1 LVIFVKT
8 ARQSTALNKSYSVI
22 SYMKVLKFGGTSVGS
37 IENIRRIIE
46 IVRREK
52 EQQEDV
58 VLVCSAFSKVTDQL
72 INAGKLAERKDNE
85 TYLEIFESFSERH
98 RITIEELITDA
109 EIKKEMLD
117 EFVDSMLRVKD
128 ILKGIH
134 LLGELS
140 DKTLAQLVSFG
151 ERFSSFIVAGALR
164 TAGLNGIYVN
174 ATKLIRTDSNY
185 LSAKV
190 NFEKTNKNI
199 YEFFEAITGIAV
211 VTGFIG
217 IDEYGN
223 VTTLGRGGS
232 DYTAAIF
239 GAALKAD
246 AIEIWTD
253 VDGVLTADPR
263 RVEQAFT
270 IPTLSYKEAMEL
282 SHFGAKVIYP
292 PSIQPAYI
300 RNIPLIIKNTFN
312 PDHPGTFVSKDSGK
326 TNNVIKGISS
336 ISDIAVLR
344 MEGTGMV
351 GVVGI
356 ASRLFGCLSRA
367 GINIIFLTQ
376 GSSEHSICFGI
387 IPGDIKKAQ
396 RSVEEEFRYE
406 IQNRQIQPLVVETN
420 NSIIAVIGENM
431 SNVPGVSAKMFKA
444 LGKNGINVN
453 AIAQG
458 SSELN
463 ITAVID
469 KVNEAKAL
477 NALHEVFFESDV
489 HSINLFL
496 VGPTGLIGKTLL
508 RQIKEQ
514 FEYLKKEK
522 SIQIFV
528 TGIINSKKMIIQSN
542 GINLNEWEQMLEEK
556 GEASD
561 LDAFTNKMIDLNF
574 ANTVFVDC
582 SASKVVV
589 EYYEKLLKKS
599 ISIVTPNKIAN
610 TLSQDKYVRLRSLAK
625 LSNARFMYETNVGA
639 GLPVIGTLHSLMNSG
654 DKILKIEAVLSG
666 TLSYIFNTYVD
677 DAKFSEVVLDAKEKG
692 FTEPDPRDDLSGL
705 DVARKALIL
714 SRDCGAQMELEDI
727 NVQNLVPEEL
737 QLMDVKT
744 FLQKLPGVDSTYEA
758 YKKSA
763 ESKGNVLRYMAV
775 IENGK
780 VEIALKEVGSRHPFY
795 NLSGSDNMIVFTTE
809 RYKNNPLVVKGPG
822 AGAEVTAAGV
832 FAEIISIGNYMAN

>member
-1 LVIFVKT
+1 
-8 ARQSTALNKSYSVI
+8 
-22 SYMKVLKFGGTSVGS
+22 MKVLKFGGSSVGS
-37 IENIRRIIE
+37 IENIHRIIN
-46 IVRREK
+46 IVRAEK
-52 EQQEDV
+52 AQDKEV
-58 VLVCSAFSKVTDQL
+58 VLVCSAFNKVTDQL
-72 INAGKLAERKDNE
+72 INAGKLAEKKDNN
-85 TYLEIFESFSERH
+85 TYLEIFQNFKDRH
-98 RITIEELITDA
+98 QTTIENIIEDTA
-109 EIKKEMLD
+109 IKKEMMD
-117 EFVDSMLRVKD
+117 EFFESMDRVED
-128 ILKGIH
+128 ILKGVH

-140 DKTLAQLVSFG
+140 DKTLAQLVSYG
-151 ERFSSFIVAGALR
+151 ERFSCFIVAGALR
-164 TAGLNGIYVN
+164 NAGLNGIYVN
-174 ATKLIRTDSNY
+174 ATQLVRTDSNY

-199 YEFFEAITGIAV
+199 ADFFEAVHGVAV

-217 IDEYGN
+217 TDEHGN

-239 GAALKAD
+239 AAALKAS

-300 RNIPLIIKNTFN
+300 KNIPLIIKNTFN
-312 PDHPGTFVSKDSGK
+312 PEHPGTYISKDSGK
-326 TNNVIKGISS
+326 STNIIKGISS
-336 ISDIAVLR
+336 LSDIALLR

-356 ASRLFGCLSRA
+356 ASRLFATLSRA

-387 IPGDIKKAQ
+387 LPGEIKKAQ
-396 RSVEEEFRYE
+396 KSVEEEFRYE
-406 IQNRQIQPLVVETN
+406 IQNRQILPLVIETN

-431 SNVPGVSAKMFKA
+431 TNSPGVSAKMFKA
-444 LGKNGINVN
+444 LGKNGINVK

-463 ITAVID
+463 ITAVIEQ
-469 KVNEAKAL
+469 VNEAKAL
-477 NALHEVFFESDV
+477 NALHEIFFENDV
-489 HSINLFL
+489 HSVNVFL

-508 RQIKEQ
+508 KQIKNQ
-514 FEYLKKEK
+514 FDFLQNEK
-522 SIQIFV
+522 SMQINV
-528 TGIINSKKMIIQSN
+528 TGITNSKKMLIDSN
-542 GINLNEWEQMLEEK
+542 GIDLSDWENELNENGTEANLE
-556 GEASD
+556 
-561 LDAFTNKMIDLNF
+561 AFTRKMVEMNF

-582 SASKVVV
+582 SASKHVV
-589 EYYEKLLKKS
+589 EFYEKLLKKS

-610 TLSQDKYVRLRSLAK
+610 TLSQDKYNQLRKLAK
-625 LSNARFMYETNVGA
+625 QSNARFMYETNVGA
-639 GLPVIGTLHSLMNSG
+639 GLPVIGVLQSLLNSG

-666 TLSYIFNTYVD
+666 TLSYIFNTYKGD
-677 DAKFSEVVLDAKEKG
+677 LKFSDVVLDAKEKG

-714 SRDCGAQMELEDI
+714 SRDSGGIMELSDI
-727 NVQNLVPEEL
+727 AVENLVPAS
-737 QLMDVKT
+737 MRDIDGKT
-744 FLQKLPGVDSTYEA
+744 FLQKLPELDAMYESV
-758 YKKSA
+758 KQEA

-775 IENGK
+775 IENGQ
-780 VEIALKEVGSRHPFY
+780 VQIALKQVDAQHPFY

-809 RYKNNPLVVKGPG
+809 RYKNNPLVIKGPG

>member
-1 LVIFVKT
+1 
-8 ARQSTALNKSYSVI
+8 
-22 SYMKVLKFGGTSVGS
+22 MKVLKFGGSSVGS
-37 IENIRRIIE
+37 IENIHRIIN
-46 IVRREK
+46 IVRAEK
-52 EQQEDV
+52 AQDKEV
-58 VLVCSAFSKVTDQL
+58 VLVCSAFNKVTDQL
-72 INAGKLAERKDNE
+72 INAGKLAEKKDNN
-85 TYLEIFESFSERH
+85 TYLEIFQNFKDRH
-98 RITIEELITDA
+98 QTTIENIIEDTA
-109 EIKKEMLD
+109 IKKEMMD
-117 EFVDSMLRVKD
+117 EFFESMDRVED
-128 ILKGIH
+128 ILKGVH

-140 DKTLAQLVSFG
+140 DKTLAQLVSYG
-151 ERFSSFIVAGALR
+151 ERFSCFIVAGALR
-164 TAGLNGIYVN
+164 NACLNGIYVN
-174 ATKLIRTDSNY
+174 ATQLVRTDSNY

-199 YEFFEAITGIAV
+199 ADFFEAVHGVAV

-217 IDEYGN
+217 TDELGN

-239 GAALKAD
+239 AAALKAS

-300 RNIPLIIKNTFN
+300 KNIPLIIKNTFN
-312 PDHPGTFVSKDSGK
+312 PEHPGTYISKDSGK
-326 TNNVIKGISS
+326 SANIIKGISS
-336 ISDIAVLR
+336 LSDIALLR

-356 ASRLFGCLSRA
+356 ASRLFATLSRA

-387 IPGDIKKAQ
+387 LPGEIKKAQ
-396 RSVEEEFRYE
+396 KSVEEEFRYE
-406 IQNRQIQPLVVETN
+406 IQNRQILPLVIETN

-431 SNVPGVSAKMFKA
+431 TNSPGVSAKMFKA
-444 LGKNGINVN
+444 LGKNGINVK

-463 ITAVID
+463 ITAVIEQ
-469 KVNEAKAL
+469 VNEAKAL
-477 NALHEVFFESDV
+477 NALHEIFFENDV
-489 HSINLFL
+489 HSVNVFL

-508 RQIKEQ
+508 KQIKNQ
-514 FEYLKKEK
+514 FDFLQNEK
-522 SIQIFV
+522 SMQINV
-528 TGIINSKKMIIQSN
+528 TGITNSKKMLIDSN
-542 GINLNEWEQMLEEK
+542 GIDLSDWENELNENGTEANLE
-556 GEASD
+556 
-561 LDAFTNKMIDLNF
+561 AFTRKMVEMNF

-582 SASKVVV
+582 SASKHVV
-589 EYYEKLLKKS
+589 EFYEKLLKKS

-610 TLSQDKYVRLRSLAK
+610 TLSQDKYNQLRKLAK
-625 LSNARFMYETNVGA
+625 QSNARFMYETNVGA
-639 GLPVIGTLHSLMNSG
+639 GLPVIGVLQSLLNSG

-666 TLSYIFNTYVD
+666 TLSYIFNTYKGD
-677 DAKFSEVVLDAKEKG
+677 LKFSDVVLDAKEKG

-714 SRDCGAQMELEDI
+714 SRDSGGIMELSDI
-727 NVQNLVPEEL
+727 AVENLVPAS
-737 QLMDVKT
+737 MRDIDVKT
-744 FLQKLPGVDSTYEA
+744 FLQKLPELDAMYESV
-758 YKKSA
+758 KQEA

-775 IENGK
+775 IENGQ
-780 VEIALKEVGSRHPFY
+780 VQIALKQVDAQHPFY

-809 RYKNNPLVVKGPG
+809 RYKNNPLVIKGPG

>member
-1 LVIFVKT
+1 
-8 ARQSTALNKSYSVI
+8 
-22 SYMKVLKFGGTSVGS
+22 MKVLKFGGTSVGS
-37 IENIRRIIE
+37 IENIKRIIE
-46 IVRREK
+46 IVRKEK
-52 EQQEDV
+52 EQNEDV

-72 INAGKLAERKDNE
+72 INAGKLAEKKDNV
-85 TYLEIFESFSERH
+85 TYLEIFESFKERH
-98 RITIEELITDA
+98 RLAIEALITD
-109 EIKKEMLD
+109 EEVKKEMLE
-117 EFVDSMLRVKD
+117 EFVDSMFRVED
-128 ILKGIH
+128 ILKGIN

-140 DKTLAQLVSFG
+140 EKTLAQLVSFG

-164 TAGLNGIYVN
+164 SADQHGIYVN

-190 NFEKTNKNI
+190 NFDKTNKNI
-199 YEFFEAITGIAV
+199 LDFFEAVNGVAV
-211 VTGFIG
+211 ITGFIG
-217 IDEYGN
+217 CDEFGN

-300 RNIPLIIKNTFN
+300 KNIPLIIKNTFN
-312 PDHPGTFVSKDSGK
+312 PEHPGTYVSKDSGK
-326 TNNVIKGISS
+326 TNNEIKGISS

-356 ASRLFGCLSRA
+356 ASRLFGTLSRS

-387 IPGDIKKAQ
+387 VPSDIKKAQ
-396 RSVEEEFRYE
+396 KSVEEEFRYE
-406 IQNRQIQPLVVETN
+406 IQNRQISPLVVETN

-431 SNVPGVSAKMFKA
+431 SKVPGVSAKMFKA

-469 KVNEAKAL
+469 RHNEAKAL
-477 NALHEVFFESDV
+477 NALHEIFFETDV
-489 HSINLFL
+489 HSINIFL
-496 VGPTGLIGKTLL
+496 VGPTGLIGKTLIK
-508 RQIKEQ
+508 QISHQ

-522 SIQIFV
+522 SIQINV
-528 TGIINSKKMIIQSN
+528 TGIINSKKMLLDSN
-542 GINLNEWEQMLEEK
+542 GIDLENWQAILEEK
-556 GEASD
+556 GEKSD
-561 LDAFTNKMIDLNF
+561 LESYTNKIIDLNF
-574 ANTVFVDC
+574 ANAVFVDC
-582 SASKVVV
+582 SASKNVV
-589 EYYEKLLKKS
+589 EFYEKLLKKS

-610 TLSQDKYVRLRSLAK
+610 TLSQDKYIRLRELAK
-625 LSNARFMYETNVGA
+625 KSNARFMYETNVGA
-639 GLPVIGTLHSLMNSG
+639 GLPVIGVLQSLMNSG

-666 TLSYIFNTYVD
+666 TLSFIFNTYKGD
-677 DAKFSEVVLDAKEKG
+677 LKFSDVVLDAKAKG
-692 FTEPDPRDDLSGL
+692 YTEPDPRDDLSGL

-714 SRDCGAQMELEDI
+714 SRDSGAKMELTDI
-727 NVQNLVPEEL
+727 KVENLVPENL
-737 QLMDVKT
+737 RDLDVKT
-744 FLQKLPGVDSTYEA
+744 FLERLPEVNEQYELL
-758 YKKSA
+758 KKDA

-775 IENGK
+775 IEDGH
-780 VEIALKEVGSRHPFY
+780 VEIALKQVDAQHPFS

-809 RYKNNPLVVKGPG
+809 RYKNNPLVIKGPG

>member
-1 LVIFVKT
+1 
-8 ARQSTALNKSYSVI
+8 
-22 SYMKVLKFGGTSVGS
+22 MKVLKFGGSSVGS
-37 IENIRRIIE
+37 IENIHRIIN
-46 IVRREK
+46 IVRAEK
-52 EQQEDV
+52 AQDKEV
-58 VLVCSAFSKVTDQL
+58 VLVCSAFNKVTDQL
-72 INAGKLAERKDNE
+72 INAGKLAEKKDNN
-85 TYLEIFESFSERH
+85 TYLEIFQNFKDRH
-98 RITIEELITDA
+98 QKTIENIIEDTA
-109 EIKKEMLD
+109 IKKEMMD
-117 EFVDSMLRVKD
+117 EFFESMDRVED
-128 ILKGIH
+128 ILKGVH

-140 DKTLAQLVSFG
+140 DKTLAQLVSYG
-151 ERFSSFIVAGALR
+151 ERFSCFIVAGALR
-164 TAGLNGIYVN
+164 NAGLNGIYVN
-174 ATKLIRTDSNY
+174 ATQLVRTDSNY

-199 YEFFEAITGIAV
+199 ADFFEAVHGVAV

-217 IDEYGN
+217 TDEHGN

-239 GAALKAD
+239 AAALKAS

-300 RNIPLIIKNTFN
+300 KNIPLIIKNTFN
-312 PDHPGTFVSKDSGK
+312 PEHPGTYISKDSGK
-326 TNNVIKGISS
+326 SANIIKGISS
-336 ISDIAVLR
+336 LSDIALLR

-356 ASRLFGCLSRA
+356 ASRLFATLSRA

-387 IPGDIKKAQ
+387 LPGEIKKAQ
-396 RSVEEEFRYE
+396 KSVEEEFRYE
-406 IQNRQIQPLVVETN
+406 IQNRQILPLVIETN

-431 SNVPGVSAKMFKA
+431 TNSPGVSAKMFKA
-444 LGKNGINVN
+444 LGKNGINVK

-463 ITAVID
+463 ITAVIEQ
-469 KVNEAKAL
+469 VNEAKAL
-477 NALHEVFFESDV
+477 NALHEIFFENDV
-489 HSINLFL
+489 HSVNVFL

-508 RQIKEQ
+508 KQIKNQ
-514 FEYLKKEK
+514 FDFLQNEK
-522 SIQIFV
+522 SMQINV
-528 TGIINSKKMIIQSN
+528 TGITNSKKMLIDSN
-542 GINLNEWEQMLEEK
+542 GIDLSDWENELNENGTEANLE
-556 GEASD
+556 
-561 LDAFTNKMIDLNF
+561 AFTRKMVEMNF

-582 SASKVVV
+582 SASKHVV
-589 EYYEKLLKKS
+589 EFYEKLLKKS

-610 TLSQDKYVRLRSLAK
+610 TLSQDKYNQLRKLAK
-625 LSNARFMYETNVGA
+625 QSNARFMYETNVGA
-639 GLPVIGTLHSLMNSG
+639 GLPVIGVLQSLLNSG

-666 TLSYIFNTYVD
+666 TLSYIFNTYKGD
-677 DAKFSEVVLDAKEKG
+677 LKFSDVVLDAKEKG

-714 SRDCGAQMELEDI
+714 SRDSGGIMELSDI
-727 NVQNLVPEEL
+727 AVENLVPAS
-737 QLMDVKT
+737 MRDIDVKT
-744 FLQKLPGVDSTYEA
+744 FLQKLPELDAMYESV
-758 YKKSA
+758 KQEA

-775 IENGK
+775 IENGQ
-780 VEIALKEVGSRHPFY
+780 VQIALKQVDAQHPFY

-809 RYKNNPLVVKGPG
+809 RYKNNPLVIKGPG

>member
-1 LVIFVKT
+1 
-8 ARQSTALNKSYSVI
+8 
-22 SYMKVLKFGGTSVGS
+22 MKVLKFGGSSVGS
-37 IENIRRIIE
+37 IENIHRIIN
-46 IVRREK
+46 IVRAEK
-52 EQQEDV
+52 AQDKEV
-58 VLVCSAFSKVTDQL
+58 VLVCSAFNKVTDQL
-72 INAGKLAERKDNE
+72 INAGKLAEKKDNN
-85 TYLEIFESFSERH
+85 TYLEIFQNFKDRH
-98 RITIEELITDA
+98 QTTIENIIEDTA
-109 EIKKEMLD
+109 IKKEMMD
-117 EFVDSMLRVKD
+117 EFFESMDRVED
-128 ILKGIH
+128 ILKGVH

-140 DKTLAQLVSFG
+140 DKTLAQLVSYG
-151 ERFSSFIVAGALR
+151 ERFSCFIVAGALR
-164 TAGLNGIYVN
+164 NAGLNGIYVN
-174 ATKLIRTDSNY
+174 ATQLVRTDSNY

-190 NFEKTNKNI
+190 NFEKTNKKI
-199 YEFFEAITGIAV
+199 ADFFEAVHGVAV

-217 IDEYGN
+217 TDEHGN

-239 GAALKAD
+239 AAALKAS

-300 RNIPLIIKNTFN
+300 KNIPLIIKNTFN
-312 PDHPGTFVSKDSGK
+312 PEHPGTYISKDSGK
-326 TNNVIKGISS
+326 SANIIKGISS
-336 ISDIAVLR
+336 LSDIALLR

-356 ASRLFGCLSRA
+356 ASRLFATLSRA

-387 IPGDIKKAQ
+387 LPGEIKKAQ
-396 RSVEEEFRYE
+396 KSVEEEFRYE
-406 IQNRQIQPLVVETN
+406 IQNRQILPLVIETN

-431 SNVPGVSAKMFKA
+431 TNSPGVSAKMFKA
-444 LGKNGINVN
+444 LGKNGINVK

-463 ITAVID
+463 ITAVIEQ
-469 KVNEAKAL
+469 VNEAKAL
-477 NALHEVFFESDV
+477 NALHEIFFENDV
-489 HSINLFL
+489 HSVNVFL

-508 RQIKEQ
+508 KQIKNQ
-514 FEYLKKEK
+514 FDFLQNEK
-522 SIQIFV
+522 SMQINV
-528 TGIINSKKMIIQSN
+528 TGITNSKKMLIDSN
-542 GINLNEWEQMLEEK
+542 GIDLSDWENELNENGTEANLE
-556 GEASD
+556 
-561 LDAFTNKMIDLNF
+561 AFTRKMVEMNF

-582 SASKVVV
+582 SASKHVV
-589 EYYEKLLKKS
+589 EFYEKLLKKS

-610 TLSQDKYVRLRSLAK
+610 TLSQDKYNQLRKLAK
-625 LSNARFMYETNVGA
+625 QSNARFMYETNVGA
-639 GLPVIGTLHSLMNSG
+639 GLPVIGVLQSLLDSG

-666 TLSYIFNTYVD
+666 TLSYIFNTYKGD
-677 DAKFSEVVLDAKEKG
+677 LKFSDVVLDAKEKG

-714 SRDCGAQMELEDI
+714 SRDSGGIMELSDI
-727 NVQNLVPEEL
+727 AVENLVPAS
-737 QLMDVKT
+737 MRDIDVKT
-744 FLQKLPGVDSTYEA
+744 FLQKLPELDAMYESV
-758 YKKSA
+758 KQEA

-775 IENGK
+775 IENGQ
-780 VEIALKEVGSRHPFY
+780 VQIALKQVDAQHPFY

-809 RYKNNPLVVKGPG
+809 RYKNNPLVIKGPG

>member
-1 LVIFVKT
+1 
-8 ARQSTALNKSYSVI
+8 
-22 SYMKVLKFGGTSVGS
+22 MKVLKFGGSSVGS
-37 IENIRRIIE
+37 IENIHRIIN
-46 IVRREK
+46 IVRAEK
-52 EQQEDV
+52 AQDKEV
-58 VLVCSAFSKVTDQL
+58 VLVCSAFNKVTDQL
-72 INAGKLAERKDNE
+72 INAGKLAEKKDNN
-85 TYLEIFESFSERH
+85 TYLEIFQNFKDRH
-98 RITIEELITDA
+98 QTTIENIIEDTA
-109 EIKKEMLD
+109 IKKEMMD
-117 EFVDSMLRVKD
+117 EFFESMDRVED
-128 ILKGIH
+128 ILKGVH

-140 DKTLAQLVSFG
+140 DKTLAQLVSYG
-151 ERFSSFIVAGALR
+151 ERFSCFIVAGALR
-164 TAGLNGIYVN
+164 NAGLNGIYVN
-174 ATKLIRTDSNY
+174 ATQLVRTDSNY

-199 YEFFEAITGIAV
+199 ADFFEAVHGVAV

-217 IDEYGN
+217 TDELGN

-239 GAALKAD
+239 AAALKAS

-300 RNIPLIIKNTFN
+300 KNIPLIIKNTFN
-312 PDHPGTFVSKDSGK
+312 PEHPGTYISKDSGK
-326 TNNVIKGISS
+326 STNIIKGISS
-336 ISDIAVLR
+336 LSDIALLR

-356 ASRLFGCLSRA
+356 ASRLFATLSRA

-387 IPGDIKKAQ
+387 LPGEIKKAQ
-396 RSVEEEFRYE
+396 KSVEEEFRYE
-406 IQNRQIQPLVVETN
+406 IQNRQILPLVIETN

-431 SNVPGVSAKMFKA
+431 TNSPGVSAKMFKA
-444 LGKNGINVN
+444 LGKNGINVK

-463 ITAVID
+463 ITAVIEQ
-469 KVNEAKAL
+469 VNEAKAL
-477 NALHEVFFESDV
+477 NALHEIFFENDV
-489 HSINLFL
+489 HSVNVFL

-508 RQIKEQ
+508 KQIKNQ
-514 FEYLKKEK
+514 FDFLQNEK
-522 SIQIFV
+522 SMQINV
-528 TGIINSKKMIIQSN
+528 TGITNSKKMLIDSN
-542 GINLNEWEQMLEEK
+542 GIDLSDWENELNENGTEANLE
-556 GEASD
+556 
-561 LDAFTNKMIDLNF
+561 AFTRKMVEMNF

-582 SASKVVV
+582 SASKHVV
-589 EYYEKLLKKS
+589 EFYEKLLKKS

-610 TLSQDKYVRLRSLAK
+610 TLSQDKYNQLRKLAK
-625 LSNARFMYETNVGA
+625 QSNARFMYETNVGA
-639 GLPVIGTLHSLMNSG
+639 GLPVIGVLQSLLNSG

-666 TLSYIFNTYVD
+666 TLSYIFNTYKGD
-677 DAKFSEVVLDAKEKG
+677 LKFSDVVLDAKEKG

-714 SRDCGAQMELEDI
+714 SRDSGGIMELSDI
-727 NVQNLVPEEL
+727 AVENLVPDSL
-737 QLMDVKT
+737 RDIDVKT
-744 FLQKLPGVDSTYEA
+744 FLQKLPELDAMYESV
-758 YKKSA
+758 KQEA

-775 IENGK
+775 IENGQ
-780 VEIALKEVGSRHPFY
+780 VQIALKQVDAQHPFY

-809 RYKNNPLVVKGPG
+809 RYKNNPLVIKGPG

>member
-1 LVIFVKT
+1 
-8 ARQSTALNKSYSVI
+8 
-22 SYMKVLKFGGTSVGS
+22 MKVLKFGGSSVGS
-37 IENIRRIIE
+37 IENIHRIIN
-46 IVRREK
+46 IVRAEK
-52 EQQEDV
+52 AQDKEV
-58 VLVCSAFSKVTDQL
+58 VLVCSAFNKVTDQL
-72 INAGKLAERKDNE
+72 INAGKLAEKKDNN
-85 TYLEIFESFSERH
+85 TYLEIFQNFKDRH
-98 RITIEELITDA
+98 QKTIENIIEDTA
-109 EIKKEMLD
+109 IKKEMMD
-117 EFVDSMLRVKD
+117 EFFESMDRVED
-128 ILKGIH
+128 ILKGVH

-140 DKTLAQLVSFG
+140 DKTLAQLVSYG
-151 ERFSSFIVAGALR
+151 ERFSCFIVAGALR
-164 TAGLNGIYVN
+164 NAGLNGIYVN
-174 ATKLIRTDSNY
+174 ATQLVRTDSNY

-199 YEFFEAITGIAV
+199 ADFFEAVHGVAV

-217 IDEYGN
+217 TDEHGN

-239 GAALKAD
+239 AAALKAS

-300 RNIPLIIKNTFN
+300 KNIPLIIKNTFN
-312 PDHPGTFVSKDSGK
+312 PEHPGTYISKDSGK
-326 TNNVIKGISS
+326 SANIIKGISS
-336 ISDIAVLR
+336 LSDIALLR

-356 ASRLFGCLSRA
+356 ASRLFATLSRA

-387 IPGDIKKAQ
+387 LPGEIKKAQ
-396 RSVEEEFRYE
+396 KSVEEEFRYE
-406 IQNRQIQPLVVETN
+406 IQNRQILPLVIETN

-431 SNVPGVSAKMFKA
+431 TNSPGVSAKMFKA
-444 LGKNGINVN
+444 LGKNGINVK

-463 ITAVID
+463 ITAVIEQ
-469 KVNEAKAL
+469 VNEAKAL
-477 NALHEVFFESDV
+477 NALHEIFFENDV
-489 HSINLFL
+489 HSVNVFL

-508 RQIKEQ
+508 KQIKNQ
-514 FEYLKKEK
+514 FDFLQNEK
-522 SIQIFV
+522 SMQINV
-528 TGIINSKKMIIQSN
+528 TGITNSKKMLIDSN
-542 GINLNEWEQMLEEK
+542 GIDLSDWENELNENGTEANLE
-556 GEASD
+556 
-561 LDAFTNKMIDLNF
+561 AFTRKMVEMNF

-582 SASKVVV
+582 SASKHVV
-589 EYYEKLLKKS
+589 EFYEKLLKKS

-610 TLSQDKYVRLRSLAK
+610 TLSQDKYNQLRKLAK
-625 LSNARFMYETNVGA
+625 QSNARFMYETNVGA
-639 GLPVIGTLHSLMNSG
+639 GLPVIGVLQSLLNSG

-666 TLSYIFNTYVD
+666 TLSYIFNTYKGD
-677 DAKFSEVVLDAKEKG
+677 LKFSDVVLDAKEKG

-714 SRDCGAQMELEDI
+714 SRDSGGIMELSDI
-727 NVQNLVPEEL
+727 AVENLVPASL
-737 QLMDVKT
+737 RDIDVKT
-744 FLQKLPGVDSTYEA
+744 FLQKLPELDAMYESV
-758 YKKSA
+758 KQEA

-775 IENGK
+775 IENGQ
-780 VEIALKEVGSRHPFY
+780 VQIALKQVDAQHPFY

-809 RYKNNPLVVKGPG
+809 RYKNNPLVIKGPG

>member
-1 LVIFVKT
+1 
-8 ARQSTALNKSYSVI
+8 
-22 SYMKVLKFGGTSVGS
+22 MKVLKFGGSSVGS
-37 IENIRRIIE
+37 TDNIKRIIE
-46 IVRREK
+46 IVRAELDK
-52 EQQEDV
+52 NEEV

-72 INAGKLAERKDNE
+72 INAGKLAEKKDNK
-85 TYLEIFESFSERH
+85 TYLEIFESFKERH
-98 RITIEELITDA
+98 RLAIAELVSDE
-109 EIKKEMLD
+109 EIKAVMME
-117 EFVDSMLRVKD
+117 EFVESMLRVED
-128 ILKGIH
+128 ILNGIN

-140 DKTLAQLVSFG
+140 DKTLANLVSYG

-164 TAGLNGIYVN
+164 SAGLNGIYVN

-199 YEFFEAITGIAV
+199 LDFFEAVNGVAV

-217 IDEYGN
+217 CNEHGD

-232 DYTAAIF
+232 DFTAAIF

-300 RNIPLIIKNTFN
+300 KNIPLVIKNTFN
-312 PDHPGTFVSKDSGK
+312 PTHPGTFVSKDSGK
-326 TNNVIKGISS
+326 SNNDIKGISS

-387 IPGDIKKAQ
+387 VPNEIKKAQ
-396 RSVEEEFRYE
+396 KSVEEEFRYE
-406 IQNRQIQPLVVETN
+406 IQNRQIAPLVVETN

-469 KVNEAKAL
+469 KHNEAKAL
-477 NALHEVFFESDV
+477 NALHEIFFESDV
-489 HSINLFL
+489 HSVNIFL

-508 RQIKEQ
+508 KQIHNQ

-522 SIQIFV
+522 SMQINV
-528 TGIINSKKMIIQSN
+528 TGIINSNKMLIDSN
-542 GINLNEWEQMLEEK
+542 GIDLSNWETTLVEK
-556 GEASD
+556 GEKSD
-561 LDAFTNKMIDLNF
+561 LDNFTNKIIDLNF
-574 ANTVFVDC
+574 ANSVFVDC
-582 SASKVVV
+582 SASKNVV
-589 EYYEKLLKKS
+589 EFYEKLFKKS
-599 ISIVTPNKIAN
+599 VSIVTPNKIAN
-610 TLSQDKYVRLRSLAK
+610 TLSQDKYVRLRELAK
-625 LSNARFMYETNVGA
+625 KSNAQFMYETNVGA
-639 GLPVIGTLHSLMNSG
+639 GLPVIGVLHSLLNSG

-666 TLSYIFNTYVD
+666 TLSFIFNTYKGD
-677 DAKFSEVVLDAKEKG
+677 LKFSDVVLDAKAKG

-714 SRDCGAQMELEDI
+714 SRDSGAQMELSDI
-727 NVQNLVPEEL
+727 KVENLVPENLREV
-737 QLMDVKT
+737 DVKT
-744 FLQKLPGVDSTYEA
+744 FLDKLPELDALYESM
-758 YKKSA
+758 KKDA

-775 IENGK
+775 IENGNAAI
-780 VEIALKEVGSRHPFY
+780 ELKQVDAQHPFY

-809 RYKNNPLVVKGPG
+809 RYKNNPLVIKGPG

-832 FAEIISIGNYMAN
+832 FAEIITIGNYMAD

>member
-1 LVIFVKT
+1 
-8 ARQSTALNKSYSVI
+8 
-22 SYMKVLKFGGTSVGS
+22 MKILKFGGTSVGS
-37 IENIRRIIE
+37 NQNILRIIE
-46 IVRREK
+46 IVRKEREQG
-52 EQQEDV
+52 EEV
-58 VLVCSAFSKVTDQL
+58 VIVCSAFSKVTDQL
-72 INAGKLAERKDNE
+72 INAGKLAEKKDNT
-85 TYLEIFESFSERH
+85 TYIEIFESFRERY
-98 RITIEELITDA
+98 RQSIEELVTDTQ
-109 EIKKEMLD
+109 IKSIMME
-117 EFVDSMLRVKD
+117 EFVDSMARVDD
-128 ILKGIH
+128 ILKGINM
-134 LLGELS
+134 LGELS
-140 DKTLAQLVSFG
+140 DKTLANLVSYG
-151 ERFSSFIVAGALR
+151 ERFSSFIVAGALKS
-164 TAGLNGIYVN
+164 AGLNGIYVN
-174 ATKLIRTDSNY
+174 ATQLVKTDSNY

-190 NFEKTNKNI
+190 NFDKTNKNI
-199 YEFFEAITGIAV
+199 LDFFEAVNGIAV

-217 IDEYGN
+217 CDEHGN

-253 VDGVLTADPR
+253 VNGVLTADPR

-300 RNIPLIIKNTFN
+300 KNIPLIIKNTFN
-312 PDHPGTFVSKDSGK
+312 PEHPGTYISRDSGK
-326 TNNVIKGISS
+326 SNNVIKGISS

-387 IPGDIKKAQ
+387 TPNEIKKAQ
-396 RSVEEEFRYE
+396 KCVEEEFRYE
-406 IQNRQIQPLVVETN
+406 IQNRQIAPLVVETN

-469 KVNEAKAL
+469 KHNEAKAL
-477 NALHEVFFESDV
+477 NALHEIFFESDA
-489 HSINLFL
+489 HSVNVFL
-496 VGPTGLIGKTLL
+496 LGPTGLIGKTLL
-508 RQIKEQ
+508 NQIKNQ
-514 FEYLKKEK
+514 FDFLRKEK
-522 SIQIFV
+522 SMQINV
-528 TGIINSKKMIIQSN
+528 TGIINSQKMWIESN
-542 GINLNEWEQMLEEK
+542 GIDLENWQSILEEK
-556 GEASD
+556 GETSD
-561 LDAFTNKMIDLNF
+561 LDVFTNKIIDLNF
-574 ANTVFVDC
+574 ANSVFVDC
-582 SASKVVV
+582 SASKDVVG
-589 EYYEKLLKKS
+589 YYEKLLKKS
-599 ISIVTPNKIAN
+599 VSIVTPNKIAN
-610 TLSQDKYVRLRSLAK
+610 TLSQEKYIRLRTLAK
-625 LSNARFMYETNVGA
+625 KSNAQFMYETNVGA
-639 GLPVIGTLHSLMNSG
+639 GLPVIGVLHSLLNSG

-666 TLSYIFNTYVD
+666 TLSFIFNTYKGD
-677 DAKFSEVVLDAKEKG
+677 LKFSDVVLDAKAKG

-714 SRDCGAQMELEDI
+714 SRDSGAQMELEDI
-727 NVQNLVPEEL
+727 KVENLVPENLREL
-737 QLMDVKT
+737 DVNT
-744 FLQKLPGVDSTYEA
+744 FLEKLPEVDERYEKMKNDA
-758 YKKSA
+758 A
-763 ESKGNVLRYMAV
+763 ANGNVLRYMAV
-775 IENGK
+775 IEDGK
-780 VEIALKEVGSRHPFY
+780 ATIELKQVNANHPFY

-809 RYKNNPLVVKGPG
+809 RYKNNPLVIKGPG

-832 FAEIISIGNYMAN
+832 FAEIITIGNYMAN

>member
-1 LVIFVKT
+1 
-8 ARQSTALNKSYSVI
+8 
-22 SYMKVLKFGGTSVGS
+22 MKVLKFGGSSVGS
-37 IENIRRIIE
+37 IENIHRIIN
-46 IVRREK
+46 IVRAEK
-52 EQQEDV
+52 AQDKEV
-58 VLVCSAFSKVTDQL
+58 VLVCSAFNKVTDQL
-72 INAGKLAERKDNE
+72 INAGKLAEKKDNN
-85 TYLEIFESFSERH
+85 TYLEIFQNFKDRH
-98 RITIEELITDA
+98 QKTIENIIEDTA
-109 EIKKEMLD
+109 IKKEMMD
-117 EFVDSMLRVKD
+117 EFFESMDRVED
-128 ILKGIH
+128 ILKGVH

-140 DKTLAQLVSFG
+140 DKTLAQLVSYG
-151 ERFSSFIVAGALR
+151 ERFSCFIVAGALR
-164 TAGLNGIYVN
+164 NAGLNGIYVN
-174 ATKLIRTDSNY
+174 ATQLVRTDSNY

-199 YEFFEAITGIAV
+199 ADFFEAVHGVAV

-217 IDEYGN
+217 TDELGN

-239 GAALKAD
+239 AAALKAS

-300 RNIPLIIKNTFN
+300 KNIPLIIKNTFN
-312 PDHPGTFVSKDSGK
+312 PEHPGTYISKDSGK
-326 TNNVIKGISS
+326 SANIIKGISS
-336 ISDIAVLR
+336 LSDIALLR

-356 ASRLFGCLSRA
+356 ASRLFATLSRA

-387 IPGDIKKAQ
+387 LPGEIKKAQ
-396 RSVEEEFRYE
+396 KSVEEEFRYE
-406 IQNRQIQPLVVETN
+406 IQNRQILPLVIETN

-431 SNVPGVSAKMFKA
+431 TNSPGVSAKMFKA
-444 LGKNGINVN
+444 LGKNGINVK

-463 ITAVID
+463 ITAVIEQ
-469 KVNEAKAL
+469 VNEAKAL
-477 NALHEVFFESDV
+477 NALHEIFFENDV
-489 HSINLFL
+489 HSVNVFL

-508 RQIKEQ
+508 KQIKNQ
-514 FEYLKKEK
+514 FDFLQNEK
-522 SIQIFV
+522 SMQINV
-528 TGIINSKKMIIQSN
+528 TGITNSKKMLIDSN
-542 GINLNEWEQMLEEK
+542 GIDLSDWENELNENGTEANLE
-556 GEASD
+556 
-561 LDAFTNKMIDLNF
+561 AFTRKMVEMNF

-582 SASKVVV
+582 SASKHVV
-589 EYYEKLLKKS
+589 EFYEKLLKKS

-610 TLSQDKYVRLRSLAK
+610 TLSQDKYNQLRKLAK
-625 LSNARFMYETNVGA
+625 QSNARFMYETNVGA
-639 GLPVIGTLHSLMNSG
+639 GLPVIGVLQSLLNSG

-666 TLSYIFNTYVD
+666 TLSYIFNTYKGD
-677 DAKFSEVVLDAKEKG
+677 LKFSDVVLDAKEKG

-714 SRDCGAQMELEDI
+714 SRDSGGIMELSDI
-727 NVQNLVPEEL
+727 AVENLVPAS
-737 QLMDVKT
+737 MRDIDVKT
-744 FLQKLPGVDSTYEA
+744 FLQKLPELDAMYESV
-758 YKKSA
+758 KQEA

-775 IENGK
+775 IENGQ
-780 VEIALKEVGSRHPFY
+780 VQIALKQVDAQHPFY

-809 RYKNNPLVVKGPG
+809 RYKNNPLVIKGPG

>member
-1 LVIFVKT
+1 
-8 ARQSTALNKSYSVI
+8 
-22 SYMKVLKFGGTSVGS
+22 MKVLKFGGTSVGS
-37 IENIRRIIE
+37 IENIKRIIE
-46 IVRREK
+46 IVRKEK
-52 EQQEDV
+52 ENGEEV

-72 INAGKLAERKDNE
+72 INAGKLAEKKDNS
-85 TYLEIFESFSERH
+85 TYLEIFESFKDRH
-98 RITIEELITDA
+98 RVAIDALILDA
-109 EIKKEMLD
+109 QVKNEMLE
-117 EFVDSMLRVKD
+117 EFVDSMLRVED
-128 ILKGIH
+128 ILKGIN

-140 DKTLAQLVSFG
+140 EKTLAQLVSYG

-164 TAGLNGIYVN
+164 SAGQQGIYVN
-174 ATKLIRTDSNY
+174 ATKLIRTDANY

-190 NFEKTNKNI
+190 NFDKTNKNI
-199 YEFFEAITGIAV
+199 LDFFEAINGVAV

-217 IDEYGN
+217 CDENGN

-253 VDGVLTADPR
+253 VNGVLTADPR

-300 RNIPLIIKNTFN
+300 KNIPLIIKNTFN
-312 PDHPGTFVSKDSGK
+312 PEHPGTFVSKDSGK
-326 TNNVIKGISS
+326 SNNVIKGISS

-356 ASRLFGCLSRA
+356 ASRLFGTLSRS

-387 IPGDIKKAQ
+387 VPSEIKKAQ
-396 RSVEEEFRYE
+396 KSVEEEFRYE
-406 IQNRQIQPLVVETN
+406 IQNRQIAPLVVETN

-469 KVNEAKAL
+469 RHNEAKAL
-477 NALHEVFFESDV
+477 NALHEIFFESDV
-489 HSINLFL
+489 HSINVFL

-508 RQIKEQ
+508 KQIHHQ
-514 FEYLKKEK
+514 FQYLKKEK
-522 SIQIFV
+522 SIQINV
-528 TGIINSKKMIIQSN
+528 TGIVNSKKMLIDSN
-542 GINLNEWEQMLEEK
+542 GIDIENWQTILEEK
-556 GEASD
+556 GEKSD
-561 LDAFTNKMIDLNF
+561 LENYTNKIIDLNF
-574 ANTVFVDC
+574 ANAVFVDC
-582 SASKVVV
+582 SASKNVV
-589 EYYEKLLKKS
+589 EFYEKLLKKS

-610 TLSQDKYVRLRSLAK
+610 TLSQDKYVRLRELAK
-625 LSNARFMYETNVGA
+625 TSNARFMYETNVGA
-639 GLPVIGTLHSLMNSG
+639 GLPVIGVLQSLMNSG

-666 TLSYIFNTYVD
+666 TLSYIFNTYKGNVH
-677 DAKFSEVVLDAKEKG
+677 FSDVVLDAKEKG

-714 SRDCGAQMELEDI
+714 SRDSGAQMELSDI
-727 NVQNLVPEEL
+727 KVQNLVPENL
-737 QLMDVKT
+737 RDLDVKT
-744 FLQKLPGVDSTYEA
+744 FLERLPEVNEFYEKLKEEA
-758 YKKSA
+758 AKNNK
-763 ESKGNVLRYMAV
+763 VLRYMAV
-775 IENGK
+775 IEDGN
-780 VEIALKEVGSRHPFY
+780 VEIALKQVDTNHPFS

-809 RYKNNPLVVKGPG
+809 RYKNNPLVIKGPG

>member
-1 LVIFVKT
+1 
-8 ARQSTALNKSYSVI
+8 
-22 SYMKVLKFGGTSVGS
+22 MKVLKFGGSSVGS
-37 IENIRRIIE
+37 IENIQRIIG
-46 IVRREK
+46 IVRSEI
-52 EQQEDV
+52 EQGNEI

-72 INAGKLAERKDNE
+72 INAGKLAEKKDNV
-85 TYLEIFESFSERH
+85 TYLEIFESFKERH
-98 RITIEELITDA
+98 RAAIEALVTNKDIYDVMME
-109 EIKKEMLD
+109 
-117 EFVDSMLRVKD
+117 EFVDSMIRVED
-128 ILKGIH
+128 ILKGIN

-140 DKTLAQLVSFG
+140 DKTLAQLVSYG

-164 TAGLNGIYVN
+164 NADLNGIYVN
-174 ATKLIRTDSNY
+174 ATKLVRTDSNY

-199 YEFFEAITGIAV
+199 LDFFEAVNGIAC

-217 IDEYGN
+217 IDDSNN

-246 AIEIWTD
+246 VIEIWTD

-270 IPTLSYKEAMEL
+270 VPTLSYKEAMEL

-292 PSIQPAYI
+292 PTIQPAYI
-300 RNIPLIIKNTFN
+300 KNIPLVIKNTFN
-312 PDHPGTFVSKDSGK
+312 PTHPGTFISKDAGK
-326 TNNVIKGISS
+326 SNNSIKGISS
-336 ISDIAVLR
+336 ISDITVLR

-356 ASRLFGCLSRA
+356 ASRLFGTLSRA
-367 GINIIFLTQ
+367 SINIIFLTQ

-387 IPGDIKKAQ
+387 VPGDVKKAQ
-396 RSVEEEFRYE
+396 KAVEEEFRFE
-406 IQNRQIQPLVVETN
+406 IQNRQIAPLVIETN

-444 LGKNGINVN
+444 LGNNGINVK

-469 KVNEAKAL
+469 RHNEAKAL
-477 NALHEVFFESDV
+477 NALHEIFFENDV
-489 HSINLFL
+489 HSINIFL

-508 RQIKEQ
+508 NQIHNQ

-522 SIQIFV
+522 SIQINV
-528 TGIINSKKMIIQSN
+528 TGIINSKKMLIDSN
-542 GINLNEWEQMLEEK
+542 GIDAENWQAELQEK
-556 GEASD
+556 GEDSNLAI
-561 LDAFTNKMIDLNF
+561 FTNKMIDLNF
-574 ANTVFVDC
+574 ANSVFVDC
-582 SASKVVV
+582 SASKHVV
-589 EYYEKLLKKS
+589 EYYEKILKKS
-599 ISIVTPNKIAN
+599 VNIVTPNKIAN
-610 TLSQDKYVRLRSLAK
+610 TLSQDKYILLRELAK
-625 LSNARFMYETNVGA
+625 KSNVHFMYETNVGA
-639 GLPVIGTLHSLMNSG
+639 GLPVIGVLQSLMNSG

-666 TLSYIFNTYVD
+666 TLSFIFNTYKGD
-677 DAKFSEVVLDAKEKG
+677 LKFSDVVLDAKAKG

-714 SRDCGAQMELEDI
+714 SRDSGAKMELEDI
-727 NVQNLVPEEL
+727 HVENLVPENLREL
-737 QLMDVKT
+737 DVKT
-744 FLQKLPGVDSTYEA
+744 FLERLPEVDAQYEQL
-758 YKKSA
+758 KKDA
-763 ESKGNVLRYMAV
+763 EANGNVMRYMAV
-775 IENGK
+775 IEDGK
-780 VEIALKEVGSRHPFY
+780 VQIALKQVDTKHPFY
-795 NLSGSDNMIVFTTE
+795 NLSGSDNMIVFTTA
-809 RYKNNPLVVKGPG
+809 RYKNNPLVIKGPG

-832 FAEIISIGNYMAN
+832 FAEIITIGNYMAN

>member
-1 LVIFVKT
+1 
-8 ARQSTALNKSYSVI
+8 
-22 SYMKVLKFGGTSVGS
+22 M
-37 IENIRRIIE
+37 
-46 IVRREK
+46 
-52 EQQEDV
+52 
-58 VLVCSAFSKVTDQL
+58 
-72 INAGKLAERKDNE
+72 
-85 TYLEIFESFSERH
+85 
-98 RITIEELITDA
+98 
-109 EIKKEMLD
+109 
-117 EFVDSMLRVKD
+117 
-128 ILKGIH
+128 
-134 LLGELS
+134 GELS

-164 TAGLNGIYVN
+164 SAGLQGVYVN
-174 ATKLIRTDSNY
+174 AINLIRTDTNY
-185 LSAKV
+185 LYAKV
-190 NFEKTNKNI
+190 NLEKTNKNI
-199 YEFFEAITGIAV
+199 LDYFDVLNGTAV
-211 VTGFIG
+211 ITGFIG
-217 IDEYGN
+217 SDEHGN

-300 RNIPLIIKNTFN
+300 KNIPLIIKNTFN
-312 PDHPGTFVSKDSGK
+312 PEHPGTYISKVSGK
-326 TNNVIKGISS
+326 TNNAIKGISS
-336 ISDIAVLR
+336 ISDIAMLR

-356 ASRLFGCLSRA
+356 ASRLFACLSRA
-367 GINIIFLTQ
+367 SINIIFLTQ

-387 IPGDIKKAQ
+387 VPNEIKKAQ
-396 RSVEEEFRYE
+396 KSVEEEFRYE
-406 IQNRQIQPLVVETN
+406 IQNRQIAPLVVETS

-431 SNVPGVSAKMFKA
+431 TNVPGVSAKMFKA
-444 LGKNGINVN
+444 LGNNGINVK

-469 KVNEAKAL
+469 RYNEAKAL
-477 NALHEVFFESDV
+477 NALHEIFFETDV
-489 HSINLFL
+489 HSVNIFL

-508 RQIKEQ
+508 KQIHEQ
-514 FEYLKKEK
+514 FEYLMKEK
-522 SIQIFV
+522 SIQINV
-528 TGIINSKKMIIQSN
+528 TGIINSKKMLIDSN
-542 GINLNEWEQMLEEK
+542 GIDLKKWDTLLDEK
-556 GEASD
+556 GETSSID
-561 LDAFTNKMIDLNF
+561 TFTNKIIDLNF
-574 ANTVFVDC
+574 ANSVFVDC
-582 SASKVVV
+582 SASKHVV

-599 ISIVTPNKIAN
+599 VSIVTPNKIAN
-610 TLSQDKYVRLRSLAK
+610 TLSQEKYVRLRELAK
-625 LSNARFMYETNVGA
+625 KSNARFMYETNVGA
-639 GLPVIGTLHSLMNSG
+639 GLPIIGVLQSLLTSG

-666 TLSYIFNTYVD
+666 TLSFIFNTFKGNL
-677 DAKFSEVVLDAKEKG
+677 KFSEVVLDAKAKG

-714 SRDCGAQMELEDI
+714 SRDCGAKMELSDI
-727 NVQNLVPEEL
+727 AVENLVPESLREV
-737 QLMDVKT
+737 DVKT
-744 FLQKLPGVDSTYEA
+744 FLSKLPDVDASYEKL
-758 YKKSA
+758 KKDA

-780 VEIALKEVGSRHPFY
+780 VSIELKQVDSQHPFY

-809 RYKNNPLVVKGPG
+809 RYKTNPLVIKGPG

-832 FAEIISIGNYMAN
+832 FAEIITISNYMAS

>member
-1 LVIFVKT
+1 
-8 ARQSTALNKSYSVI
+8 
-22 SYMKVLKFGGTSVGS
+22 MKVLKFGGTSVGS
-37 IENIRRIIE
+37 IENIKRIIE
-46 IVRREK
+46 IVRKEK
-52 EQQEDV
+52 EQNEEV

-72 INAGKLAERKDNE
+72 INAGKLAEKKDNV
-85 TYLEIFESFSERH
+85 TYLEIFESFKERH
-98 RITIEELITDA
+98 RLAIEALITD
-109 EIKKEMLD
+109 EEVKKEMLE
-117 EFVDSMLRVKD
+117 EFVDSMYRVED

-140 DKTLAQLVSFG
+140 DKTLAQLVSYG

-164 TAGLNGIYVN
+164 SAGQHGIYVN

-190 NFEKTNKNI
+190 NFDKTNKNI
-199 YEFFEAITGIAV
+199 LDFFEAVNGVAV
-211 VTGFIG
+211 ITGFIG
-217 IDEYGN
+217 CDEYGN

-312 PDHPGTFVSKDSGK
+312 PEHPGTYVSKDSGK
-326 TNNVIKGISS
+326 TNNEIKGISS

-356 ASRLFGCLSRA
+356 ASRLFGTLSRS

-387 IPGDIKKAQ
+387 IPSDIKKAQ
-396 RSVEEEFRYE
+396 KSVEEEFRYE
-406 IQNRQIQPLVVETN
+406 IQNRQIAPLVVETN

-431 SNVPGVSAKMFKA
+431 SKVPGVSAKMFKA

-469 KVNEAKAL
+469 RHNEAKAL
-477 NALHEVFFESDV
+477 NALHEIFFETDV
-489 HSINLFL
+489 HSINIFL
-496 VGPTGLIGKTLL
+496 VGPTGLIGKTLIK
-508 RQIKEQ
+508 QIAHQ

-522 SIQIFV
+522 SIQINL
-528 TGIINSKKMIIQSN
+528 TGIINSKKMLLDSN
-542 GINLNEWEQMLEEK
+542 GIDFENWQNILDEK
-556 GEASD
+556 GEKSD
-561 LDAFTNKMIDLNF
+561 LDSYTNKIIDLNF
-574 ANTVFVDC
+574 ANAVFIDC
-582 SASKVVV
+582 SASKNVV
-589 EYYEKLLKKS
+589 EFYEKLLKKS

-610 TLSQDKYVRLRSLAK
+610 TLSQDKYIRLRELAK
-625 LSNARFMYETNVGA
+625 KSNARFMYETNVGA
-639 GLPVIGTLHSLMNSG
+639 GLPVIGVLQSLMNSG

-666 TLSYIFNTYVD
+666 TLSFIFNTYKGD
-677 DAKFSEVVLDAKEKG
+677 LKFSDVVLDAKAKG
-692 FTEPDPRDDLSGL
+692 YTEPDPRDDLSGL

-714 SRDCGAQMELEDI
+714 SRDSGAKMELTDI
-727 NVQNLVPEEL
+727 KVENLVPENL
-737 QLMDVKT
+737 RNLDVKT
-744 FLQKLPGVDSTYEA
+744 FLEKLPEVNEQYELL
-758 YKKSA
+758 KKDA

-775 IENGK
+775 IEEGH
-780 VEIALKEVGSRHPFY
+780 VEIALKQVDAQHPFF

-809 RYKNNPLVVKGPG
+809 RYKNNPLVIKGPG

>member
-1 LVIFVKT
+1 
-8 ARQSTALNKSYSVI
+8 
-22 SYMKVLKFGGTSVGS
+22 MKVLKFGGSSVGS
-37 IENIRRIIE
+37 IENIHRIIN
-46 IVRREK
+46 IVRAEK
-52 EQQEDV
+52 AQDKEV
-58 VLVCSAFSKVTDQL
+58 VLVCSAFNKVTDQL
-72 INAGKLAERKDNE
+72 INAGKLAEKKDNN
-85 TYLEIFESFSERH
+85 TYLEIFQNFKDRH
-98 RITIEELITDA
+98 QTTIENIIEDTA
-109 EIKKEMLD
+109 IKKEMMD
-117 EFVDSMLRVKD
+117 EFFESMDRVED
-128 ILKGIH
+128 ILKGVH

-140 DKTLAQLVSFG
+140 DKTLAQLVSYG
-151 ERFSSFIVAGALR
+151 ERFSCFIVAGALR
-164 TAGLNGIYVN
+164 NAGLNGIYVN
-174 ATKLIRTDSNY
+174 ATQLVRTDSNY

-199 YEFFEAITGIAV
+199 ADFFEAVHGVAV

-217 IDEYGN
+217 TDEHGN

-239 GAALKAD
+239 AAALKAS

-300 RNIPLIIKNTFN
+300 KNIPLIIKNTFN
-312 PDHPGTFVSKDSGK
+312 PEHPGTYISKDSGK
-326 TNNVIKGISS
+326 SANIIKGISS
-336 ISDIAVLR
+336 LSDIALLR

-356 ASRLFGCLSRA
+356 ASRLFATLSRA

-387 IPGDIKKAQ
+387 LPGEIKKAQ
-396 RSVEEEFRYE
+396 KSVEEEFRYE
-406 IQNRQIQPLVVETN
+406 IQNRQILPLVIETN

-431 SNVPGVSAKMFKA
+431 TNSPGVSAKMFKA
-444 LGKNGINVN
+444 LGKNGINVK

-463 ITAVID
+463 ITAVIEQ
-469 KVNEAKAL
+469 VNEAKAL
-477 NALHEVFFESDV
+477 NALHEIFFENDV
-489 HSINLFL
+489 HSVNVFL

-508 RQIKEQ
+508 KQIKNQ
-514 FEYLKKEK
+514 FDFLQNEK
-522 SIQIFV
+522 SMQINV
-528 TGIINSKKMIIQSN
+528 TGITNSKKMLIDSN
-542 GINLNEWEQMLEEK
+542 GIDLSDWENELNENGTEANLE
-556 GEASD
+556 
-561 LDAFTNKMIDLNF
+561 AFTRKMVEMNF

-582 SASKVVV
+582 SASKHVV
-589 EYYEKLLKKS
+589 EFYEKLLKKS

-610 TLSQDKYVRLRSLAK
+610 TLSQDKYNQLRKLAK
-625 LSNARFMYETNVGA
+625 QSNARFMYETNVGA
-639 GLPVIGTLHSLMNSG
+639 GLPVIGVLQSLLNSG

-666 TLSYIFNTYVD
+666 TLSYIFNTYKGD
-677 DAKFSEVVLDAKEKG
+677 LKFSDVVLDAKEKG

-714 SRDCGAQMELEDI
+714 SRDSGGIMELSDI
-727 NVQNLVPEEL
+727 AVENLVPAS
-737 QLMDVKT
+737 MRDIDVKT
-744 FLQKLPGVDSTYEA
+744 FLQKLPELDAMYESV
-758 YKKSA
+758 KQEA

-775 IENGK
+775 IENGQ
-780 VEIALKEVGSRHPFY
+780 VQIALKQVDAQHPFY

-809 RYKNNPLVVKGPG
+809 RYKNNPLVIKGPG

>member
-1 LVIFVKT
+1 
-8 ARQSTALNKSYSVI
+8 
-22 SYMKVLKFGGTSVGS
+22 MKVLKFGGTSVGS
-37 IENIRRIIE
+37 IENIKRIIE
-46 IVRREK
+46 IVRKEREQG
-52 EQQEDV
+52 EEV

-72 INAGKLAERKDNE
+72 INAGKLAEKKDNV
-85 TYLEIFESFSERH
+85 TYLEIFESFKDRH
-98 RITIEELITDA
+98 RVAIEALITDA
-109 EIKKEMLD
+109 EVKKEMLE
-117 EFVDSMLRVKD
+117 EFIDSMLRVED
-128 ILKGIH
+128 ILKGIN

-140 DKTLAQLVSFG
+140 DKTLAQLVSYG

-164 TAGLNGIYVN
+164 SAGQHGIYVN
-174 ATKLIRTDSNY
+174 ATKLIRTDANF

-190 NFEKTNKNI
+190 NFDKTNKNI
-199 YEFFEAITGIAV
+199 LDFFEAVNGVAV
-211 VTGFIG
+211 ITGFIG
-217 IDEYGN
+217 CDENGN

-253 VDGVLTADPR
+253 VNGVLTADPR

-300 RNIPLIIKNTFN
+300 KNIPLIIKNTFN
-312 PDHPGTFVSKDSGK
+312 PEHPGTYVSKDSGVS
-326 TNNVIKGISS
+326 NNVIKGISS

-356 ASRLFGCLSRA
+356 ASRLFGTLSRS

-387 IPGDIKKAQ
+387 VPSEIKKAQ
-396 RSVEEEFRYE
+396 KSVEEEFRYE
-406 IQNRQIQPLVVETN
+406 IQNRQIAPLVVETN

-469 KVNEAKAL
+469 RHNEAKAL
-477 NALHEVFFESDV
+477 NALHEIFFESDV
-489 HSINLFL
+489 HSINVFL

-508 RQIKEQ
+508 KQIHHQ
-514 FEYLKKEK
+514 YEYLKKEK
-522 SIQIFV
+522 SIQINV
-528 TGIINSKKMIIQSN
+528 TGIINSKKMLIDSN
-542 GINLNEWEQMLEEK
+542 GIDIENWQTLLDEK
-556 GEASD
+556 GEKSD
-561 LDAFTNKMIDLNF
+561 LENYTNKIIDLNF
-574 ANTVFVDC
+574 ANAVFVDC
-582 SASKVVV
+582 SASKNVV
-589 EYYEKLLKKS
+589 EFYEKLLKKS

-610 TLSQDKYVRLRSLAK
+610 TLSQEKYIRLRELAK
-625 LSNARFMYETNVGA
+625 KSNARFMYETNVGA
-639 GLPVIGTLHSLMNSG
+639 GLPVIGVLQSLMNSG

-666 TLSYIFNTYVD
+666 TLSFIFNTYKGSL
-677 DAKFSEVVLDAKEKG
+677 KFSDVVLDAKEKG
-692 FTEPDPRDDLSGL
+692 YTEPDPRDDLSGL

-714 SRDCGAQMELEDI
+714 SRDSGAQMELTDI
-727 NVQNLVPEEL
+727 KVQNLVPENL
-737 QLMDVKT
+737 RDLDVKT
-744 FLQKLPGVDSTYEA
+744 FIERLPEVNAEYEQL
-758 YKKSA
+758 KNDA
-763 ESKGNVLRYMAV
+763 ESNGKVLRYMAV
-775 IENGK
+775 IEGGN
-780 VEIALKEVGSRHPFY
+780 VEIALKQVEGNHPFS

-809 RYKNNPLVVKGPG
+809 RYKNNPLVIKGPG

>member
-1 LVIFVKT
+1 
-8 ARQSTALNKSYSVI
+8 
-22 SYMKVLKFGGTSVGS
+22 MKVLKFGGSSVGS
-37 IENIRRIIE
+37 IENIHRIIN
-46 IVRREK
+46 IVRAEK
-52 EQQEDV
+52 AQDKEV
-58 VLVCSAFSKVTDQL
+58 VLVCSAFNKVTDQL
-72 INAGKLAERKDNE
+72 INAGKLAEKKDNN
-85 TYLEIFESFSERH
+85 TYLEIFQNFKDRH
-98 RITIEELITDA
+98 QTTIENIIEDTA
-109 EIKKEMLD
+109 IKKEMMD
-117 EFVDSMLRVKD
+117 EFFESMDRVED
-128 ILKGIH
+128 ILKGVH

-140 DKTLAQLVSFG
+140 DKTLAQLVSYG
-151 ERFSSFIVAGALR
+151 ERFSCFIVAGALR
-164 TAGLNGIYVN
+164 NAGLNGIYVN
-174 ATKLIRTDSNY
+174 ATQLVRTDSNY

-199 YEFFEAITGIAV
+199 ADFFEAVHGVAV

-217 IDEYGN
+217 TDELGN

-239 GAALKAD
+239 AAALKAS

-300 RNIPLIIKNTFN
+300 KNIPLIIKNTFN
-312 PDHPGTFVSKDSGK
+312 PEHPGTYISKDSGK
-326 TNNVIKGISS
+326 SANIIKGISS
-336 ISDIAVLR
+336 LSDIALLR

-356 ASRLFGCLSRA
+356 ASRLFATLSRA

-387 IPGDIKKAQ
+387 LPGEIKKAQ
-396 RSVEEEFRYE
+396 KSVEEEFRYE
-406 IQNRQIQPLVVETN
+406 IQNRQILPLVIETN

-431 SNVPGVSAKMFKA
+431 TNSPGVSAKMFKA
-444 LGKNGINVN
+444 LGKNGINVK

-463 ITAVID
+463 ITAVIEQ
-469 KVNEAKAL
+469 VNEAKAL
-477 NALHEVFFESDV
+477 NALHEIFFENDV
-489 HSINLFL
+489 HSVNVFL

-508 RQIKEQ
+508 KQIKNQ
-514 FEYLKKEK
+514 FDFLQNEK
-522 SIQIFV
+522 SMQINV
-528 TGIINSKKMIIQSN
+528 TGITNSKKMLIDSN
-542 GINLNEWEQMLEEK
+542 GIDLSDWENELNENGTEANLE
-556 GEASD
+556 
-561 LDAFTNKMIDLNF
+561 AFTRKMVEMNF

-582 SASKVVV
+582 SASKHVV
-589 EYYEKLLKKS
+589 EFYEKLLKKS

-610 TLSQDKYVRLRSLAK
+610 TLSQDKYNQLRKLAK
-625 LSNARFMYETNVGA
+625 QSNARFMYETNVGA
-639 GLPVIGTLHSLMNSG
+639 GLPVIGVLQSLLNSG

-666 TLSYIFNTYVD
+666 TLSYIFNTYKGD
-677 DAKFSEVVLDAKEKG
+677 LKFSDVVLDAKEKG

-714 SRDCGAQMELEDI
+714 SRDSGGIMELSDI
-727 NVQNLVPEEL
+727 AVENLVPATL
-737 QLMDVKT
+737 RDIDVKT
-744 FLQKLPGVDSTYEA
+744 FLQKLPELDAMYESV
-758 YKKSA
+758 KQEA

-775 IENGK
+775 IENGQ
-780 VEIALKEVGSRHPFY
+780 VQIALKQVDAQHPFY

-809 RYKNNPLVVKGPG
+809 RYKNNPLVIKGPG

>member
-1 LVIFVKT
+1 
-8 ARQSTALNKSYSVI
+8 
-22 SYMKVLKFGGTSVGS
+22 MKVFKFGGSSVGS
-37 IENIRRIIE
+37 KENIKRIIE
-46 IVRREK
+46 IIRKEK
-52 EQQEDV
+52 ENNSEV

-72 INAGKLAERKDNE
+72 INAGKLAEKKDNT
-85 TYLEIFESFSERH
+85 TYIEIFENFKERH
-98 RITIEELITDA
+98 RIVIQDLVTNKTIKDEMMEEFD
-109 EIKKEMLD
+109 
-117 EFVDSMLRVKD
+117 DSMIRVED
-128 ILKGIH
+128 ILKGIN

-140 DKTLAQLVSFG
+140 DKTLAQLASFG
-151 ERFSSFIVAGALR
+151 ERFSAFIVAGVLKNE
-164 TAGLNGIYVN
+164 GLNGVYVN
-174 ATKLIRTDSNY
+174 ATKLVRTDSNY
-185 LSAKV
+185 LNAKV

-199 YEFFEAITGIAV
+199 LDYFETMHGTAV
-211 VTGFIG
+211 VTGYIG
-217 IDEYGN
+217 SDEFGN

-246 AIEIWTD
+246 AICIWTD

-300 RNIPLIIKNTFN
+300 KNIPLIIKNTFN
-312 PDHPGTFVSKDSGK
+312 PEHPGTHISKKAGK
-326 TNNVIKGISS
+326 SNNTIKGISS
-336 ISDIAVLR
+336 ISNIALLR

-387 IPGDIKKAQ
+387 VPNEVKKAQ
-396 RSVEEEFRYE
+396 KCVEEEFRFE
-406 IQNRQIQPLVVETN
+406 IQNRQIAPLVVETS

-444 LGKNGINVN
+444 LGKNGINVK

-463 ITAVID
+463 ITTVID
-469 KVNEAKAL
+469 NYNEAKAL
-477 NALHEVFFESDV
+477 NALHEIFFENDA
-489 HSINLFL
+489 HSVNVFL
-496 VGPTGLIGKTLL
+496 VGPSGLIGKTLL
-508 RQIKEQ
+508 NQIKNQ
-514 FEYLKKEK
+514 FDYLKKEK
-522 SIQIFV
+522 SIEINV
-528 TGIINSKKMIIQSN
+528 TGVINSKKMLIDSN
-542 GINLNEWEQMLEEK
+542 GFNLDDLDKTLNDG

-561 LDAFTNKMIDLNF
+561 LEAFTNKIIDLNF
-574 ANTVFVDC
+574 ANAVFVDC
-582 SASKVVV
+582 SASKFVV
-589 EYYEKLLKKS
+589 EFYEKLLKKS

-610 TLSQDKYVRLRSLAK
+610 TLSQAKYDGLRELAK
-625 LSNARFMYETNVGA
+625 KSNARFMYETNVGA
-639 GLPVIGTLHSLMNSG
+639 GLPVIGVLQSLLNSG

-666 TLSYIFNTYVD
+666 TLSFIFNNFKGD
-677 DAKFSEVVLDAKEKG
+677 LKFSQVVLDAKAKG

-714 SRDCGAQMELEDI
+714 SRDCGEQMELNDI
-727 NVQNLVPEEL
+727 KVENLVPKNLREV
-737 QLMDVKT
+737 DVNT
-744 FLQKLPGVDSTYEA
+744 FLEKLPEVDSTYESL
-758 YKKSA
+758 KKDA
-763 ESKGNVLRYMAV
+763 ECKGNVLRYMAV
-775 IENGK
+775 IENTK
-780 VEIALKEVGSRHPFY
+780 VSIELKQVDSQHPFY

-809 RYKNNPLVVKGPG
+809 RYKNNPLVIKGPG

-832 FAEIISIGNYMAN
+832 FAEIIAIGNYMAN

>member
-1 LVIFVKT
+1 
-8 ARQSTALNKSYSVI
+8 
-22 SYMKVLKFGGTSVGS
+22 MKVLKFGGTSVGS
-37 IENIRRIIE
+37 IENIKRIIE
-46 IVRREK
+46 IVRKEK
-52 EQQEDV
+52 EQNEDV

-72 INAGKLAERKDNE
+72 INAGKLAEKKDNV
-85 TYLEIFESFSERH
+85 TYLEIFESFKERH
-98 RITIEELITDA
+98 RLAIEALITD
-109 EIKKEMLD
+109 EEVKKEMLE
-117 EFVDSMLRVKD
+117 EFVDSMFRVED
-128 ILKGIH
+128 ILKGIN

-140 DKTLAQLVSFG
+140 EKTLAQLVSFG

-164 TAGLNGIYVN
+164 SSGQHGIYVN

-190 NFEKTNKNI
+190 NFDKTNKNI
-199 YEFFEAITGIAV
+199 LDFFEAVNGVAV
-211 VTGFIG
+211 ITGFIG
-217 IDEYGN
+217 CDELGN

-300 RNIPLIIKNTFN
+300 KNIPLIIKNTFN
-312 PDHPGTFVSKDSGK
+312 PEHPGTYVSKDSGK
-326 TNNVIKGISS
+326 TNNEIKGISS

-356 ASRLFGCLSRA
+356 ASRLFGTLSRS

-387 IPGDIKKAQ
+387 VPSDIKKAQ
-396 RSVEEEFRYE
+396 KSVEEEFRYE
-406 IQNRQIQPLVVETN
+406 IQNRQISPLVVETN

-431 SNVPGVSAKMFKA
+431 SKVPGVSAKMFKA

-469 KVNEAKAL
+469 RHNEAKAL
-477 NALHEVFFESDV
+477 NALHEIFFETDV
-489 HSINLFL
+489 HSINIFL
-496 VGPTGLIGKTLL
+496 VGPTGLIGKTLIK
-508 RQIKEQ
+508 QIAHQ

-522 SIQIFV
+522 SIQINV
-528 TGIINSKKMIIQSN
+528 TGIINSKKMLLDSN
-542 GINLNEWEQMLEEK
+542 GIDLENWQAILEEK
-556 GEASD
+556 GEKSD
-561 LDAFTNKMIDLNF
+561 LESYTNKIIDLNF
-574 ANTVFVDC
+574 ANAVFVDC
-582 SASKVVV
+582 SASKNVV
-589 EYYEKLLKKS
+589 EFYEKLLKKS

-610 TLSQDKYVRLRSLAK
+610 TLSQDKYIRLRELAK
-625 LSNARFMYETNVGA
+625 KSNARFMYETNVGA
-639 GLPVIGTLHSLMNSG
+639 GLPVIGVLQSLMNSG

-666 TLSYIFNTYVD
+666 TLSFIFNTYKGD
-677 DAKFSEVVLDAKEKG
+677 LKFSDVVLDAKAKG
-692 FTEPDPRDDLSGL
+692 YTEPDPRDDLSGL

-714 SRDCGAQMELEDI
+714 SRDSGAKMELTDI
-727 NVQNLVPEEL
+727 KVENLVPENL
-737 QLMDVKT
+737 RDIDVKT
-744 FLQKLPGVDSTYEA
+744 FLERLPEVNEQYELL
-758 YKKSA
+758 KNDA

-775 IENGK
+775 IEDGH
-780 VEIALKEVGSRHPFY
+780 VEIALKQVDAQHPFS

-809 RYKNNPLVVKGPG
+809 RYKNNPLVIKGPG

>member
-1 LVIFVKT
+1 
-8 ARQSTALNKSYSVI
+8 
-22 SYMKVLKFGGTSVGS
+22 MKVFKFGGSSVGS
-37 IENIRRIIE
+37 NDNIRRIIE
-46 IVRREK
+46 IIRKEK
-52 EQQEDV
+52 DSGEEV

-72 INAGKLAERKDNE
+72 INAGKLAEKKDNT
-85 TYLEIFESFSERH
+85 TYQEIFESFKDRYRLS
-98 RITIEELITDA
+98 IEELITNKTEK
-109 EIKKEMLD
+109 EIMLE
-117 EFVDSMLRVKD
+117 EFIDSMARVED
-128 ILKGIH
+128 ILKGVNM
-134 LLGELS
+134 LGELS

-164 TAGLNGIYVN
+164 SAGLPGIYVN
-174 ATKLIRTDSNY
+174 ATHLVRTDSNY

-199 YEFFEAITGIAV
+199 FEFFDTLNGIAV

-217 IDEYGN
+217 SDDHGN

-253 VDGVLTADPR
+253 VNGVLTADPR
-263 RVEQAFT
+263 QVEQAFT

-300 RNIPLIIKNTFN
+300 KNIPLIIKNTFN
-312 PDHPGTFVSKDSGK
+312 PEHTGTYISKESGK
-326 TNNVIKGISS
+326 SNNAIKGISS
-336 ISDIAVLR
+336 ISNIAILR

-367 GINIIFLTQ
+367 QINIIFLTQ

-387 IPGDIKKAQ
+387 IPSEIKKAHK
-396 RSVEEEFRYE
+396 SVEEEFRYE
-406 IQNRQIQPLVVETN
+406 IQNRQILPLVVETN

-444 LGKNGINVN
+444 LGKNGINVK

-469 KVNEAKAL
+469 SHNEAKAL
-477 NALHEVFFESDV
+477 NALHEIFFESDV
-489 HSINLFL
+489 HSVNIFL
-496 VGPTGLIGKTLL
+496 VGPTGHIGKTLL
-508 RQIKEQ
+508 KQIKNQVE
-514 FEYLKKEK
+514 FLKKEK
-522 SIQIFV
+522 FMQINV
-528 TGIINSKKMIIQSN
+528 TGIINSQKMVLASN
-542 GINLNEWEQMLEEK
+542 GINLDTYEELMEK
-556 GEASD
+556 SGDTSD
-561 LDAFTNKMIDLNF
+561 LEIFTNKIIDLNF
-574 ANTVFVDC
+574 ANSVFVDC
-582 SASKVVV
+582 SASKNVV
-589 EYYEKLLKKS
+589 EFYEKLLKKS

-610 TLSQDKYVRLRSLAK
+610 TLSQAKYDKLRELAK
-625 LSNARFMYETNVGA
+625 KSNARFMYETNVGA
-639 GLPVIGTLHSLMNSG
+639 GLPVIGVLQSLLTSG

-666 TLSYIFNTYVD
+666 TLSFIFNTFKGNL
-677 DAKFSEVVLDAKEKG
+677 KFSEVVLDAKEKG

-714 SRDCGAQMELEDI
+714 SRDCGAQMELSDI
-727 NVQNLVPEEL
+727 KVENLVPENLRKVE
-737 QLMDVKT
+737 VKT
-744 FLQKLPGVDSTYEA
+744 FLEKLPEVDNTYESL
-758 YKKSA
+758 KKAA
-763 ESKGNVLRYMAV
+763 ESNGNVLRYMAV

-780 VEIALKEVGSRHPFY
+780 VAIELKQVDSKHPFY

-809 RYKNNPLVVKGPG
+809 RYKNNPLVIKGPG